1 MAIRGTVIIEKM
13 DELMLDRVRERA
25 ENLKGVPS
33 ELQTFEMCEDAVTRS
48 PTCIEHVRDPHRTTS
63 LVLLAVRLDARAFGY
78 LRPGEKTLEVCVEYL
93 KHDPTRLSGL
103 SRDPELLRE
112 RDRLI
117 DERRSRLERESVA
130 AVRESAH
137 AFYDVDMRYL
147 TEDICAEFLRWDGE
161 RIVAVPEHLRT
172 RKVVEA
178 ALENTP
184 MEAIAAYVPAG
195 LGVVDRGGR
204 KIGRLAVYGVGK
216 KEEVCR
222 HHVRLEDGR
231 CRLMSGEAIG
241 AMLVERGLWHGHF
254 IETRRWSFDRLCRLL
269 VRLLRCESS

>member
-1 MAIRGTVIIEKM
+1 M
-13 DELMLDRVRERA
+13 
-25 ENLKGVPS
+25 
-33 ELQTFEMCEDAVTRS
+33 
-48 PTCIEHVRDPHRTTS
+48 
-63 LVLLAVRLDARAFGY
+63 
-78 LRPGEKTLEVCVEYL
+78 
-93 KHDPTRLSGL
+93 
-103 SRDPELLRE
+103 
-112 RDRLI
+112 
-117 DERRSRLERESVA
+117 
-130 AVRESAH
+130 RESAL
-137 AFYDVDMRYL
+137 AFYDLERRYL

-184 MEAIAAYVPAG
+184 MEAIAEYVPAG

-241 AMLVERGLWHGHF
+241 TMLIERGLWHGHF
-254 IETRRWSFDRLCRLL
+254 IRTSRWSFGRLR
-269 VRLLRCESS
+269 RLLRILLSCESS